1 MAFLPMAK
9 NVFCEL
15 LLLAY
20 LDLIISSRHLL
31 LKAGNLA
38 MGVFALAKKSLSF
51 SLITLAYTAQTCTK
65 RKNREMCKCN

>member
-1 MAFLPMAK
+1 MAFLPMTK
-9 NVFCEL
+9 NVFWEL

-31 LKAGNLA
+31 LKAVNLA

-51 SLITLAYTAQTCTK
+51 SLITLAY
-65 RKNREMCKCN
+65 RKHSTDLYQEEKQRNV